1 MQIDRPIAIASTLF
15 VILLVIFFLV
25 MPEYGTFVRLQ
36 TELGEKIA
44 QYDAQAGYYSAIAKT
59 YEELQARQDDVNKI
73 DDALPQDPALGKLIY
88 FLQETAKENGLTVKD
103 VFLSKLSTSNIQV
116 SATNSVKDL
125 VLSMDLSG
133 DYPSLLN
140 FIFFLEKSS
149 RIFEISS
156 ISFDS
161 TSGPPYGFSLQVKT
175 HSY

>member
-15 VILLVIFFLV
+15 IILLMVFFLV
-25 MPEYGTFVRLQ
+25 MPEYNKFVKLQ
-36 TELGEKIA
+36 AELGQKTA
-44 QYDAQAGYYSAIAKT
+44 QYRAQVDYYAAIAKT
-59 YEELQARQDDVNKI
+59 YEDLQARQDDVNKI

-88 FLQETAKENGLTVKD
+88 FLQETGKENGLTVKD
-103 VFLSKLSTSNIQV
+103 VFLSKLSTSNVQV
-116 SATNSVKDL
+116 GAANSVKDL

-133 DYPSLLN
+133 DYASLLN

-149 RIFEISS
+149 RIFEVSS

-161 TSGPPYGFSLQVKT
+161 STGPPYNFSLQVKT